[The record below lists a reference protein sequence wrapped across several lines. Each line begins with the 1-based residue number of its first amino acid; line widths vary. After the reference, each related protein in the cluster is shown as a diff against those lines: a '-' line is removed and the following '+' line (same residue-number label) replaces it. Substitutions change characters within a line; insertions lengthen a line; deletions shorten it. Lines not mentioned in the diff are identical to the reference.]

1 LVNAPFSDG
10 DPKVHFI
17 GEYFGVDAGAEDF
30 AVLWTDTRTG
40 VQELFS
46 DLVATKKV
54 VYPHIPD
61 LVGEIL
67 GGITQDGGGWVVVGG
82 KLLKVP
88 PRSPLVRLLQLL
100 ADRDSLET
108 ADIRDLEDALEDV
121 RQHPPG
127 QD

>member
-1 LVNAPFSDG
+1 M
-10 DPKVHFI
+10 
-17 GEYFGVDAGAEDF
+17 
-30 AVLWTDTRTG
+30 
-40 VQELFS
+40 
-46 DLVATKKV
+46 ATKKV

-67 GGITQDGGGWVVVGG
+67 AGITQDSGGWVVVGG

-121 RQHPPG
+121 RQHPPR